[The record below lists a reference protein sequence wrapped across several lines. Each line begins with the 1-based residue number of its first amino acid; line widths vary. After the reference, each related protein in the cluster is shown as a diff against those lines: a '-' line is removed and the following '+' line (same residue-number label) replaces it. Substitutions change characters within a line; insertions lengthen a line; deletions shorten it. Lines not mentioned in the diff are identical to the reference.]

1 MASRMYREC
10 VAEIN
15 YSLTTPQQNVAL
27 VKPIDADQIP
37 NGYLKSLKL
46 SVIGSETS
54 FTGASFLI
62 AASTN
67 DNPAAADDWITT
79 GAVGRGG
86 GTIWLNLKRAVKSSV
101 EEENR
106 PDGVVYIHL
115 ITQGPTLVD
124 PKNVQLSIECW
135 GRFVDLVL
143 Q

>member
-10 VAEIN
+10 VAEID
-15 YSLTTPQQNVAL
+15 YELLTPAQNVAL
-27 VKPIDADQIP
+27 VKPIDADQVP
-37 NGYLKSLKL
+37 NGYLKTLKI
-46 SVIGSETS
+46 SAIGSGTTFS
-54 FTGASFLI
+54 AASFLV

-67 DNPAAADDWITT
+67 DDPNQADDWITS
-79 GAVGRGG
+79 GATNRGG
-86 GTIWLNLKRAVKSSV
+86 GTIWLNLKRAVKSSA

-115 ITQGPTLVD
+115 LTQGPTPVD
-124 PKNVQLSIECW
+124 PKNIHLSLECW